1 MSTTLEDMMS
11 PAQVARRLD
20 VTPARV
26 RQMLDRGE
34 LPYVATPLGRLV
46 EANDVNTLL
55 EKRRVAARAT
65 RPAPAGRVNDK
76 PPRRP
81 GKAHRRGVREV

>member
-1 MSTTLEDMMS
+1 MSTTLEDVMS

-34 LPYVATPLGRLV
+34 LAYVATPLGRLIDATDV
-46 EANDVNTLL
+46 EILL
-55 EKRRVAARAT
+55 EKRRVAAHDRQPVA
-65 RPAPAGRVNDK
+65 AG
-76 PPRRP
+76 
-81 GKAHRRGVREV
+81 